1 MRHLNSGRKFNTNSA
16 HRKAFFS
23 NMSVSLIEHEKIHTT
38 LAKAKELRRV
48 IEPIITLAK
57 NESVS
62 ARRRAFAKLRDKA
75 AVHKLFTDLG
85 PYYRERPG
93 GYLRILKHGF
103 RKGDNAPMAYV
114 CLVGR
119 EAEAEGKA
127 GAGATQ
133 KEKGATG
140 NKPA

>member
-38 LAKAKELRRV
+38 LAKAKELRRIV
-48 IEPIITLAK
+48 EPIITLAK
-57 NESVS
+57 TDNVA
-62 ARRRAFAKLRDKA
+62 ARRRAFAKLRDAA
-75 AVHKLFTDLG
+75 AVEKLFTDIG
-85 PYYRERPG
+85 PYYRDRPG

-119 EAEAEGKA
+119 VSQSEETS
-127 GAGATQ
+127 ATS
-133 KEKGATG
+133 
-140 NKPA
+140 

>member
-16 HRKAFFS
+16 HRKALFA

-38 LAKAKELRRV
+38 LAKAKELRRIV
-48 IEPIITLAK
+48 EPIITLAK
-57 NESVS
+57 DDTVA
-62 ARRRAFAKLRDKA
+62 ARRRAFAKLRDKS
-75 AVHKLFTDLG
+75 AVDKLFTDLG

-114 CLVGR
+114 CLVER
-119 EAEAEGKA
+119 QEQIDEEQE
-127 GAGATQ
+127 T
-133 KEKGATG
+133 
-140 NKPA
+140 PAS

>member
-1 MRHLNSGRKFNTNSA
+1 MRHLNSGRKLNIKPA
-16 HRKAFFS
+16 HRKALFA

-38 LAKAKELRRV
+38 LTRAKELRRV

-57 NESVS
+57 NDNVA
-62 ARRRAFAKLRDKA
+62 ARRRAFAKLRDNA
-75 AVHKLFTDLG
+75 AVNKLFTDLG

-114 CLVGR
+114 CLVDR
-119 EAEAEGKA
+119 
-127 GAGATQ
+127 
-133 KEKGATG
+133 KEPEQEQT
-140 NKPA
+140 PPTT

>member
-16 HRKAFFS
+16 HRKALFA

-38 LAKAKELRRV
+38 LAKAKELRRIV
-48 IEPIITLAK
+48 EPIITLAK
-57 NESVS
+57 NDTVA
-62 ARRRAFAKLRDKA
+62 ARRRAFAKLRDKS
-75 AVHKLFTDLG
+75 AVDKLFTDLG

-114 CLVGR
+114 CLVER
-119 EAEAEGKA
+119 QEQIEEEQEAP
-127 GAGATQ
+127 AT
-133 KEKGATG
+133 
-140 NKPA
+140 

>member
-1 MRHLNSGRKFNTNSA
+1 MRHLNSGRKLNITPA
-16 HRKAFFS
+16 HRKALFA

-38 LAKAKELRRV
+38 LTRAKELRRI

-57 NESVS
+57 KDNVA

-85 PYYRERPG
+85 PHYRQRPG
-93 GYLRILKHGF
+93 GYLRILKKGF

-114 CLVGR
+114 CLVDR
-119 EAEAEGKA
+119 EE
-127 GAGATQ
+127 Q
-133 KEKGATG
+133 MPKEESKS
-140 NKPA
+140 KDK

>member
-1 MRHLNSGRKFNTNSA
+1 MRHLNSGRKLNVTPS
-16 HRKAFFS
+16 HRKALFA

-38 LAKAKELRRV
+38 LTRAKELRRV

-57 NESVS
+57 NDNVA
-62 ARRRAFAKLRDKA
+62 ARRRAFAKLRDNA
-75 AVHKLFTDLG
+75 AVNKLFTDLG

-119 EAEAEGKA
+119 EEQEPEQ
-127 GAGATQ
+127 TPP
-133 KEKGATG
+133 TT
-140 NKPA
+140 